1 MNLRLHI
8 SAPASVRAEQSPL
21 ATSALLPAFK
31 GNHFIWLL
39 FAQAMSHAG
48 QCLNTARRVLAHV
61 RAYLDIGQYGERR
74 DTERRVA
81 LRCVGMARSSSNI
94 SSQVWALLGHLDT
107 STTLLLLY
115 NRKKLII

>member
-8 SAPASVRAEQSPL
+8 SAPASVRAKQSPL
-21 ATSALLPAFK
+21 ATSALLPASQ
-31 GNHFIWLL
+31 GNHLIWLL

-81 LRCVGMARSSSNI
+81 LRCVGMAMSSSKY
-94 SSQVWALLGHLDT
+94 SSPIWTLLGHLGT
-107 STTLLLLY
+107 SPLLLLYY